1 MSTKEHEDIVLSICI
16 PTFNRARY
24 LESLLGEVVANIQK
38 LEFSYE
44 ILIGDNCSEDTTP
57 HVVEGFQDR
66 LNIRYFRRPNNIG
79 SGENLN
85 QLYRSAK
92 GRYCLYL
99 ADDDLPIL
107 DEVSNNIAT
116 LDANPG
122 VGVIF
127 APWAIHDKPSGQ
139 DVSQFYTLDGDY
151 LIETR
156 DYSKLLALLVTR
168 HIFPEIYMARR
179 EVLTSLY
186 FTPNKYA
193 FWAFVHIA
201 EMLGRYSVYF
211 SAKPFYRSVSRYFE
225 DETRTQAG
233 MEEVKDAWDRYR
245 GGLEYLFGK
254 FAGDLSAEEKA
265 EWQGAID
272 QFVLLRMS
280 VALRIRTQEGKNWID
295 NYFIANR
302 IRCLGGDQYLPVPYD
317 VYRVNA
323 AFEHFATLTP
333 FLPQQ
338 ARRAYLQSAPPQV
351 FNYAQEFNNT
361 EFLVLENE
369 HADIPANT
377 LVLSQES
384 SYPLAGRVLANVIS
398 LSEGE
403 LLAQFP

>member
-1 MSTKEHEDIVLSICI
+1 MSTQQREDIVLSICI

-24 LESLLGEVVANIQK
+24 LESLLEEIVANIGK
-38 LEFSYE
+38 LQYDYE
-44 ILIGDNCSEDTTP
+44 ILIGDNCSEDATP
-57 HVVEGFQDR
+57 QIVEGFKDR
-66 LNIRYFRRPNNIG
+66 LNIRYFRRPSNIG

-85 QLYRSAK
+85 QLYRSAN

-107 DEVSNNIAT
+107 DAVRDNIAT
-116 LDANPG
+116 LEAHPN
-122 VGVIF
+122 VGVLF
-127 APWAIHDKPSGQ
+127 APWAIHDKPTGQ
-139 DVSQFYTLDGDY
+139 DVTQFYTLEGDY
-151 LIETR
+151 LIDAG
-156 DYSKLLALLVTR
+156 DYSKLMALLVTR
-168 HIFPEIYMARR
+168 HIFPEIYLARR

-233 MEEVKDAWDRYR
+233 IEEVKDGWDRYR

-254 FAGDLSAEEKA
+254 FAGNLSAEEKA
-265 EWQGAID
+265 EWQSAID
-272 QFVLLRMS
+272 QFILARMR

-302 IRCLGGDQYLPVPYD
+302 IKCLGGEQHLPAPYD
-317 VYRVNA
+317 LYRVNA

-338 ARRAYLQSAPPQV
+338 AKRAYLQSAPPK
-351 FNYAQEFNNT
+351 FFTYAQQFNDT
-361 EFLVLENE
+361 EFMVLENE
-369 HADIPANT
+369 HAVVPEHT
-377 LVLSQES
+377 LVLTQEGS
-384 SYPLAGRVLANVIS
+384 RPLADRS
-398 LSEGE
+398 LSEVICLSEAE